1 MSLKHYKTLPSL
13 GALATFEVAAKHLS
27 FTIAASELHV
37 TQAAVS
43 QQIRALEKQLNTSL
57 FQRLHN
63 GLKLTDD
70 GKWLLQSVQ
79 QGLGT
84 IGTTVN
90 AILGEDNKH
99 QSVTITA
106 TAGVSH
112 FFLWPLVRDYIKDYP
127 QAQVVIL
134 SSDEDGALHD
144 FEEVDLAL
152 VCGNERFDAGEQL
165 RFLFPE
171 IVRPV
176 CSALYLEK
184 NGPFP
189 NAAKL
194 NEANLLHLHRKHWH
208 SRAISWQP
216 LDWEGWF
223 ASQGEV
229 LQNNFSNFQSNSY
242 PTLIQAAID
251 GEGIALGWEHLVHRH
266 LLAGDL
272 VNACDQEWVV
282 DRGNYL
288 KINSTSSQLNPHV
301 NGLADRILKESVIIR
316 NKNSYDR

>member
-13 GALATFEVAAKHLS
+13 GSLATFEVAAKHLS
-27 FTIAASELHV
+27 FTLAANELHV

-43 QQIRALEKQLNTSL
+43 QQIRGLENLLNTSL
-57 FQRLHN
+57 FHRLHN

-70 GKWLLQSVQ
+70 GIWLLQSVQ

-84 IGTTVN
+84 IGATVN
-90 AILGEDNKH
+90 AILGAETEHKT
-99 QSVTITA
+99 VTLSA

-112 FFLWPLVRDYIKDYP
+112 CFLWPLVREYLNDHP
-127 QAQVVIL
+127 QAQIVIL
-134 SSDEDGALHD
+134 SSDEDGSLHD

-152 VCGNERFDAGEQL
+152 VCGNERFDAGEPL

-176 CSALYLEK
+176 CSALYLQK

-189 NAAKL
+189 SAAKL
-194 NEANLLHLHRKHWH
+194 NEASLLHLHTKHWNA
-208 SRAISWQP
+208 RAISWQP

-223 ASQGEV
+223 SSQGELLENSV
-229 LQNNFSNFQSNSY
+229 SNFSSNSY

-251 GEGIALGWEHLVHRH
+251 GEGIVLGWEHLVHRH
-266 LLAGDL
+266 LLSGDL
-272 VNACDQEWVV
+272 VYASEQEWVV
-282 DRGNYL
+282 DRGNFL
-288 KINSTSSQLNPHV
+288 KISSTSSKLNPHV
-301 NGLADRILKESVIIR
+301 NGLADRILKEAVIIR
-316 NKNSYDR
+316 NKTSYDR